1 MSGGAERMT
10 RLHLA
15 MADALMQ
22 AEGYRSERLFQ
33 AFDDARRAAAGTA
46 SVELQCEAA
55 LASAAFF
62 YATGRNRDY
71 LPLADEQLE
80 NHADLLSPAYV
91 SGLWSSKGIAHFNRA
106 EWRFALDA
114 LRKAR
119 DLIDRTDASRRIVL
133 GGTDQLIPTQH
144 YFFQSL
150 AGMGFID
157 EAVETTARFVQTIDR
172 MEKPFDIA
180 WALVIKC
187 SLCALLGQNDVLLQA
202 AAKMVE
208 ISERHG
214 YRARQG
220 NGLSWRGLARSRLG
234 ELDAG
239 IDDAREGLEIWR
251 GQGGVIHTQELICQL
266 CNLLVQAGRLD
277 EASQLLDE
285 ADVLAID
292 GDEACFLAECVRI
305 RGQIA
310 AGRND
315 LTDAVRLFE
324 KAIAISQRQEAR
336 LFELRATTQLA
347 SVLAR
352 QSRAEVGETR
362 LRAVIDAFETKH
374 EIVDL
379 AAARKVLD
387 KLLQ

>member
-1 MSGGAERMT
+1 
-10 RLHLA
+10 
-15 MADALMQ
+15 
-22 AEGYRSERLFQ
+22 
-33 AFDDARRAAAGTA
+33 
-46 SVELQCEAA
+46 
-55 LASAAFF
+55 
-62 YATGRNRDY
+62 
-71 LPLADEQLE
+71 
-80 NHADLLSPAYV
+80 
-91 SGLWSSKGIAHFNRA
+91 
-106 EWRFALDA
+106 
-114 LRKAR
+114 
-119 DLIDRTDASRRIVL
+119 
-133 GGTDQLIPTQH
+133 
-144 YFFQSL
+144 
-150 AGMGFID
+150 MGFID
-157 EAVETTARFVQTIDR
+157 EAVETTERFIQTIDR

-202 AAKMVE
+202 AAKIIE

-387 KLLQ
+387 KLVQ